1 MKPPA
6 AILAGGLATRLYP
19 ATLEVPK
26 SLLRVAGKPFI
37 AHQLELL
44 KGQGITR
51 AVICAGRLGEQ
62 IQEYLAEGGRF
73 GMALRCSFDGPQL
86 LGTGGALQK
95 ALPLLGDIFW
105 VLYGDSYLETDYG
118 AIMDY
123 FNSGSKAGLM
133 TLFKNENRWDRSN
146 VRFEDGR
153 ILEYRKGAPCG
164 TMRHIDYG
172 LSIFRKEAVA
182 GFAPPG
188 VKWDLS
194 ELFQRLIEQ
203 NNVLGF
209 EVKERFYEI
218 GSPQGLAETE
228 AYLAQRH
235 EELEE
240 RNGS

>member
-19 ATLEVPK
+19 ATLKIPK
-26 SLLRVAGKPFI
+26 SLLEVAGKPFI
-37 AHQLELL
+37 AHQLRVL
-44 KGQGITR
+44 KGRGVTR
-51 AVICAGRLGEQ
+51 AVVCAGRLGEK
-62 IQEYLAEGGRF
+62 IQEYLGDGSAF
-73 GMALRCSFDGPQL
+73 GVSVRYSFDGEHL

-118 AIMDY
+118 AILNY
-123 FNSGSKAGLM
+123 FKQKNRAGLM

-146 VRFEDGR
+146 VRFEGGR
-153 ILEYRKGAPCG
+153 ILEYRKGGAEG
-164 TMRHIDYG
+164 RMQHIDYG
-172 LSIFRKEAVA
+172 LSIFRSYALA

-188 VKWDLS
+188 EKWDLS

-203 NNVLGF
+203 DDLLGF

-218 GSPQGLAETE
+218 GSPEGLAETE
-228 AYLAQRH
+228 AHLAQIH
-235 EELEE
+235 GKLGE
-240 RNGS
+240 RDGS